1 MLLNWDSFTQ
11 ALGKMETESSVVSL
25 LSQIA
30 EVPVVTNSPDQD
42 SDPLGKTTFY
52 KFDRSGVEIGWREK
66 KLHHIHF
73 FVQAE
78 DEYECYAGPIT
89 YDFNF
94 DSIES
99 TVVAALGLPFSS
111 GGGKNMPLLGYMHK
125 WLKYENELYSI
136 RFEFS
141 KDGSLRK
148 VSLISPSFVQGV

>member
-11 ALGKMETESSVVSL
+11 ALGKTETESSVISL

-30 EVPVVTNSPDQD
+30 EAPVITYSPGQD
-42 SDPLGKTTFY
+42 SDPSGKTTFY
-52 KFDRSGVEIGWREK
+52 KFGRAGVEIGWRER

-78 DEYECYAGPIT
+78 NGYECYGGPMA

-99 TVVAALGLPFSS
+99 TIVAALGLPFSS

-125 WLKYENELYSI
+125 WLKYENELYSV

-141 KDGSLRK
+141 QDGSLRK
-148 VSLISPSFVQGV
+148 VSLSSPSLL